1 MRISKKILNV
11 SMVFLISM
19 SIVSCENAEK
29 YNTKTSLYQQD
40 INQLYIDNEDSEISD
55 NIKNSGH
62 LNYDIQ
68 YGKWISY
75 LDYSDIMLNKSE
87 EEFRNYIKEFLS
99 ESKSQNINTIYFQA
113 RAFGDAYYE
122 SDIFPKGTFL
132 NNEYDPLKIF
142 IEEAHNTNI
151 SVHVWINPLRC
162 QTAEEFKKISDE
174 FITKKW
180 FNEFEG
186 EYIVNVDGRM
196 WLNPAYSEVTE
207 LIVNGILEIIKN
219 YDADGIH
226 IDDYFYPTVSED
238 FDADIFK
245 KSGQSDL
252 SKWRIENINKLVS
265 EIFSAIKDYD
275 EDILFGISPQ
285 GNINQNYNS
294 QFADVKKWCSETGFC
309 DYIVPQIY
317 FGFKNDSCPFDDTFN
332 GWYNMTKESNVSLII
347 GLAVYKQGKED
358 TWAGSGKNEWIDDPD
373 VIKKQQ
379 EFISEYENVGFSLY
393 Y

>member
-1 MRISKKILNV
+1 MRISKKVLSV
-11 SMVFLISM
+11 STVFLISM

-29 YNTKTSLYQQD
+29 DNPKTSLYQQD
-40 INQLYIDNEDSEISD
+40 INQLYIDNEDSKISN
-55 NIKNSGH
+55 NIRNSGH

-87 EEFRNYIKEFLS
+87 EEFRNYIKKFLS

-113 RAFGDAYYE
+113 RAFGDAYYK

-142 IEEAHNTNI
+142 IEEAHNTDI

-162 QTAEEFKKISDE
+162 QTAEEFKKIPDE

-207 LIVNGILEIIKN
+207 LIINGILEIIKN

-245 KSGQSDL
+245 KSGHSDL

-285 GNINQNYNS
+285 GNISQNYNS

-332 GWYNMTKESNVSLII
+332 SWYDMTKESGVSLII

>member
-1 MRISKKILNV
+1 
-11 SMVFLISM
+11 
-19 SIVSCENAEK
+19 
-29 YNTKTSLYQQD
+29 
-40 INQLYIDNEDSEISD
+40 
-55 NIKNSGH
+55 
-62 LNYDIQ
+62 
-68 YGKWISY
+68 
-75 LDYSDIMLNKSE
+75 
-87 EEFRNYIKEFLS
+87 
-99 ESKSQNINTIYFQA
+99 
-113 RAFGDAYYE
+113 
-122 SDIFPKGTFL
+122 
-132 NNEYDPLKIF
+132 
-142 IEEAHNTNI
+142 

-207 LIVNGILEIIKN
+207 LIVNGIIEIIKK

-238 FDADIFK
+238 FDAKPFSE
-245 KSGQSDL
+245 SGESDL

-294 QFADVKKWCSETGFC
+294 QFADVKKWCSEAGFC

-317 FGFKNDSCPFDDTFN
+317 FGFKNDSCPFDEVFN
-332 GWYNMTKESNVSLII
+332 QWYDMTKESDISLII

-358 TWAGSGKNEWIDDPD
+358 KWAGAGQNEWIDDPD

-379 EFISEYENVGFSLY
+379 DFISEYENVGFSLY